1 MADITN
7 HPNTV
12 NPSNADP
19 TLARYMYMYSS
30 NVVLT
35 ISCMSFLL
43 NRKNNL
49 LLLAVVV
56 LFCYCVVIGIWRGDM
71 LSVVQMLVIMLVITL
86 FRK

>member
-7 HPNTV
+7 RPNAV

-19 TLARYMYMYSS
+19 TLARYS

-35 ISCMSFLL
+35 NFTCISFLL

-56 LFCYCVVIGIWRGDM
+56 LFCYCVVIRIWRGDIF
-71 LSVVQMLVIMLVITL
+71 SVVEMLEMLVIMLVITL
-86 FRK
+86 FMRK